1 MGLFP
6 QPRSTH
12 NNMLGK
18 LIPHPSS
25 TNFDDDIDG
34 QPPSKRLKRFESTD
48 TVDSQDDL
56 IEGGICHGSPPLRPR
71 AIPDSEEDDGEEDV
85 DDDKR
90 LLSTQGGRLTEL
102 ETALPSVKTDKQAI
116 ADYEA
121 HKAGAGAGAGVDLDR
136 EGRLDQ
142 RRWTKGKSSIY
153 VDAFNLAL
161 ETVLEDEAHLFDEA
175 EMAVFGYWRAL
186 DYEAQYL

>member
-1 MGLFP
+1 
-6 QPRSTH
+6 
-12 NNMLGK
+12 MLGK

-25 TNFDDDIDG
+25 TNFDDDVDG
-34 QPPSKRLKRFESTD
+34 QPPQKRPKRFESSD
-48 TVDSQDDL
+48 TVDSQDVQNGEIPLND
-56 IEGGICHGSPPLRPR
+56 SPTLQPR
-71 AIPDSEEDDGEEDV
+71 EIPDSEEEDGG
-85 DDDKR
+85 DDDSDER
-90 LLSTQGGRLTEL
+90 PPPGTSGRLTEL

-121 HKAGAGAGAGVDLDR
+121 HKAEADARSNLAR

-142 RRWTKGKSSIY
+142 RKWTKGKSSIY

-175 EMAVFGYWRAL
+175 EVAVFESWRAL

>member
-6 QPRSTH
+6 QPPFSH

-25 TNFDDDIDG
+25 TNFDDDING
-34 QPPSKRLKRFESTD
+34 QPPSKRLKRFESSD

-56 IEGGICHGSPPLRPR
+56 IDGETRYGSPPLRPR

-85 DDDKR
+85 DEDKR
-90 LLSTQGGRLTEL
+90 LLSIQGGRLTDL
-102 ETALPSVKTDKQAI
+102 ETALPSIKTDKQAI

-121 HKAGAGAGAGVDLDR
+121 HKASADERGDLDR

-175 EMAVFGYWRAL
+175 EMAVFQYWRAL